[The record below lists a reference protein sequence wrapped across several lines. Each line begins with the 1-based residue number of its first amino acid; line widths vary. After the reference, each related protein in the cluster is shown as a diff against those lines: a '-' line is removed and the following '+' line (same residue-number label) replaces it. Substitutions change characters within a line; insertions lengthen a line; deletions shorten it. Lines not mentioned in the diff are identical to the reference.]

1 MPGTQPDNRPA
12 LDRTKQTRNAFT
24 EQERL
29 DQQTLNMLAG
39 RRVADRTQAAVR
51 IADLIGIVQMPQ
63 YIPTEKLG
71 QAAKL
76 TPITGGEPPTEAEFN
91 TVVNNYNTLIDR
103 HMTLLTAVN
112 RIHRMLAV
120 ASTAL
125 SRRMRGENSR

>member
-12 LDRTKQTRNAFT
+12 LDRTKQTRNAF
-24 EQERL
+24 
-29 DQQTLNMLAG
+29 
-39 RRVADRTQAAVR
+39 
-51 IADLIGIVQMPQ
+51 
-63 YIPTEKLG
+63 
-71 QAAKL
+71 
-76 TPITGGEPPTEAEFN
+76 TGGEPPTEAEFN